1 MLVGEGEERKART
14 SAVVGGEEP
23 GIQDRRPHGLH
34 MPRTPGGAGRTPTS
48 GAEGHE
54 EHRRRG
60 GPNLSQNLPHSLET

>member
-34 MPRTPGGAGRTPTS
+34 MPGAPGGDGRTAAS
-48 GAEGHE
+48 GIGGCE
-54 EHRRRG
+54 EHRLRG
-60 GPNLSQNLPHSLET
+60 QADLS